1 MESKGGA
8 GGGCKITITIESI
21 MYEYAIGI
29 WKSNVAC
36 PTMDLIHP
44 IKHIGLNLAYKNK
57 LQSPRRK
64 GLLIFS

>member
-1 MESKGGA
+1 
-8 GGGCKITITIESI
+8 